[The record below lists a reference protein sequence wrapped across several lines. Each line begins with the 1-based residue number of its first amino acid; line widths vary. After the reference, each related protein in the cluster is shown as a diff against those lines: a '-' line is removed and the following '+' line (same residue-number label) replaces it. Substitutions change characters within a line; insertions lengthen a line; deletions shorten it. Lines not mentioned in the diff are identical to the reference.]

1 MAINQ
6 CGSIL
11 YAYLLGKI
19 FLILGIYPEEISLL
33 WANSLTVLV
42 AFVLDKIL
50 SIKDRN
56 KVQLN
61 NSKNEDL
68 HAGSNIIFRK

>member
-11 YAYLLGKI
+11 YAYLLGR
-19 FLILGIYPEEISLL
+19 FVVILGIYPEEISLL

-42 AFVLDKIL
+42 AFLLDKIL

-56 KVQLN
+56 N
-61 NSKNEDL
+61 
-68 HAGSNIIFRK
+68 